1 MQLNE
6 VTRKAGFEKGWEKGK
21 KRGAGNALLFPFS
34 FQISLPPP
42 PPLLPL
48 PFFVPATQAISKLAR
63 PRGPSTGTPTSVYDC
78 RHYSH
83 GIGDVS
89 QA

>member
-21 KRGAGNALLFPFS
+21 KRGAGNALLFPFP

-42 PPLLPL
+42 PPPSP
-48 PFFVPATQAISKLAR
+48 PFFCTCHPGYFEVGAAEGSEHRYPNF
-63 PRGPSTGTPTSVYDC
+63 
-78 RHYSH
+78 
-83 GIGDVS
+83 GI
-89 QA
+89 

>member
-1 MQLNE
+1 MRLPARQALKK
-6 VTRKAGFEKGWEKGK
+6 VGKKGK
-21 KRGAGNALLFPFS
+21 REERETLSFSHFPFI
-34 FQISLPPP
+34 FHCPPP
-42 PPLLPL
+42 PRPLLPL

>member
-6 VTRKAGFEKGWEKGK
+6 VTRNAGIEKGREKGK
-21 KRGAGNALLFPFS
+21 KRGAGNALLFPFP
-34 FQISLPPP
+34 FQISLPP

-63 PRGPSTGTPTSVYDC
+63 PRG
-78 RHYSH
+78 
-83 GIGDVS
+83 I
-89 QA
+89 

>member
-6 VTRKAGFEKGWEKGK
+6 VTRKAGFEKGWEKWK
-21 KRGAGNALLFPFS
+21 KRGAGNALLFPFP
-34 FQISLPPP
+34 FQIS
-42 PPLLPL
+42 LLPL

>member
-1 MQLNE
+1 MRLPARQALKK
-6 VTRKAGFEKGWEKGK
+6 VGKKGK
-21 KRGAGNALLFPFS
+21 REERETHSFSHFPFRFHS
-34 FQISLPPP
+34 PP

>member
-21 KRGAGNALLFPFS
+21 KRAAGNALLFPFP
-34 FQISLPPP
+34 FQISL

-48 PFFVPATQAISKLAR
+48 PFFVPATPAISKLAR

>member
-21 KRGAGNALLFPFS
+21 KRAAGNALLFPFP
-34 FQISLPPP
+34 FQISL
-42 PPLLPL
+42 PLLPL

-63 PRGPSTGTPTSVYDC
+63 PRGPNTGTPTSVYDC
-78 RHYSH
+78 RHYNH